1 MPIQF
6 GPDGIEAYA
15 EAHTTPLSPLLAEL
29 VQVTEECKGAEARK
43 LCGLLAG
50 QTLQMLVAATGARRV
65 LEIGTF
71 TGFSALMMAAA
82 LPANGELVTLDLD
95 ADALAVARAF
105 FARDPHGFKI
115 RVVEGPALETL
126 PGLTGPFDLVFIDA
140 DKENYTAYYEA
151 TLPLLGEHGL
161 LVVDNAL
168 WYGRVLTGDPADPET
183 LGVLDL
189 NERVQNDPRV
199 VNVLLT
205 VHDGMMVVRRTDG
218 AR

>member
-6 GPDGIEAYA
+6 GPEGIEEYA
-15 EAHTTPLSPLLAEL
+15 AAHTTPLPRLLAEL
-29 VQVTEECKGAEARK
+29 VQVTAERKGADARK

-50 QTLQMLVAATGARRV
+50 RTLQMLVAATGARRV

-71 TGFSALMMAAA
+71 TGFSALLMAAA
-82 LPANGELVTLDLD
+82 LPEDGELVTLDLD
-95 ADALAVARAF
+95 ADALAVARSF
-105 FARDPHGFKI
+105 FARDPHGRKI
-115 RVVEGPALETL
+115 RIVEGPALETL
-126 PGLTGPFDLVFIDA
+126 PSLDGPFDLVFIDA

-151 TLPLLGEHGL
+151 TLPLLGPRGL

-183 LGVLDL
+183 RGVLDL
-189 NERVQNDPRV
+189 NERVRSDPRV

-205 VHDGMMVVRRTDG
+205 VHDGMMIVRRADG
-218 AR
+218 VP